1 MNRALL
7 GRPVADQQRA
17 RAGGGVRFA
26 ATLQLL
32 LAVTFLIAPAVAHL
46 YGAEAQ
52 AGAEAEI
59 ERQGFP
65 ARVLAEN
72 RVTFTSGAVV
82 GRALPVAIA
91 LVLAALA
98 VLNLRGSR
106 IGRIATFVF
115 QPLVL
120 LAGGTVLAGQ
130 VFAVQFVESTFAKSG
145 DVTLERIDVRSVMS
159 AAMEA
164 FPAWLPIN
172 VWTRFVLATLGS
184 LLVLVLLAS
193 RSASPVR
200 D

>member
-1 MNRALL
+1 M
-7 GRPVADQQRA
+7 
-17 RAGGGVRFA
+17 
-26 ATLQLL
+26 LQLL
-32 LAVTFLIAPAVAHL
+32 LTVPFLISPTVAKR

-52 AGAEAEI
+52 AAAEAEI

-82 GRALPVAIA
+82 GGVLPVAIA
-91 LVLAALA
+91 LVLATLA

-106 IGRIATFVF
+106 IGRIGTFVF

-120 LAGGTVLAGQ
+120 LAGGTVIAGQ
-130 VFAVQFVESTFAKSG
+130 VFAVQFVEFAFAKSG
-145 DVTLERIDVRSVMS
+145 DVTLERIDVRAVMS

-164 FPAWLPIN
+164 FPGWLPIN
-172 VWTRFVLATLGS
+172 VWARFVLATLGS